1 MSLMNFKKENKNRK
15 AVVIT
20 GSSGRIGSILQ
31 SGLADF
37 SNCYLVDV
45 KEKNG
50 KKTFNVDI
58 SKEYNKL
65 VNIFKKKDI
74 VLHLA
79 WDFFE
84 DFPKDTI
91 NFRNKLMAENVYRAA
106 VEAGVKRVIM
116 ASSVHANDY
125 ALIKGNKK
133 VFPENSWPDSPY
145 GASKIYIESL
155 GRYFSRKYE
164 LEVICIR
171 FGGVNSRDRVIYEE
185 DPNYDKVLLYKK
197 DCIDL
202 IKRCI
207 EVKMVPDNFQ
217 VFAAVSNN
225 KNRVHSINN
234 FLAWKPKF
242 PQK

>member
-1 MSLMNFKKENKNRK
+1 MNYKKENKIKK

-20 GSSGRIGSILQ
+20 GSSGCIGSILKKGL
-31 SGLADF
+31 SGF
-37 SNCYLVDV
+37 SDCYLIDI

-58 SKEYNKL
+58 SKEYRKL

-84 DFPKDTI
+84 DFPRETI
-91 NFRNKLMAENVYRAA
+91 NFRNKLMAENVYKAA
-106 VEAGVKRVIM
+106 IESKVKRVVI

-125 ALIKGNKK
+125 TLVKNNRK
-133 VFPENSWPDSPY
+133 VSPENPWPDSPY
-145 GASKIYIESL
+145 GASKIYIEFL
-155 GRYFSRKYE
+155 GKYFSRQYG

-171 FGGVNSRDRVIYEE
+171 FGGVNLKDEVIYEE

-202 IKRCI
+202 IKLCI
-207 EVKMVPDNFQ
+207 LAKRVPNNFQ
-217 VFAAVSNN
+217 VFAAISNN
-225 KNRVHSINN
+225 KHRVHSINN